1 MIELK
6 GIGKKFEDVT
16 ALEDVS
22 GQIRGGMCSAW

>member
-16 ALEDVS
+16 ALADVS
-22 GQIRGGMCSAW
+22 GQIHEGIV